1 MSDIMTEK
9 MTTKTTDDEG
19 NTLYQAIDGSTH
31 KTRSG
36 AYKRSTRVKEAAEP
50 SPEPEPTKDDTEPV
64 EQEPVSDE
72 PSWAQVDWGDA
83 DAVEVVPAVLKKIK
97 PMPAGQSKKLSK
109 KQLEAQR
116 SVNLAVFKILY
127 RAGDHGLTT
136 WKRSVLR
143 DPDAEA
149 IRHSDNDY
157 EWISDITN
165 EALMEQGVSIG
176 SVAGPGMVALAANG
190 YWFGK
195 PVLDTR
201 REAQKRG
208 IKGRIL
214 PRLTR
219 SIEWVPFLGTRLKRR
234 RLAAIEAEKEAFE

>member
-1 MSDIMTEK
+1 MTEK

-36 AYKRSTRVKEAAEP
+36 AYKRSTRVKEAEEP
-50 SPEPEPTKDDTEPV
+50 KPEV
-64 EQEPVSDE
+64 EQVDEVPTYQDETPDE
-72 PSWAQVDWGDA
+72 PAWAQVDWGDA

-97 PMPAGQSKKLSK
+97 PMPANQSKKLTK

-219 SIEWVPFLGTRLKRR
+219 SIEWVPILGTRLKRR
-234 RLAAIEAEKEAFE
+234 RLAALEAEKEAFE